1 MEQRRARQQK
11 EAEDRERA
19 EQEQREMELLEMEV
33 AEGLLMMNIP
43 TSVATQTEVKCTV
56 NTSAQTETHTRS
68 IETQTQTNR
77 HADTQTQTNTHVDT
91 QTQTTGS
98 QPSIAVERVPVSNA
112 LSAVH
117 LKENDPMTRFYTG
130 LPKWA
135 LFVQVFSLLS
145 SFITPSRTKI
155 TLQDELILVLVKLR
169 LNLPFQDL
177 AYR

>member
-1 MEQRRARQQK
+1 MSQRFLHLANFLKPPQMQRVDINKRKLAD
-11 EAEDRERA
+11 DRERA
-19 EQEQREMELLEMEV
+19 EQEQREMEVLEMEV

-68 IETQTQTNR
+68 IETQTQTTR
-77 HADTQTQTNTHVDT
+77 HVDT

-98 QPSIAVERVPVSNA
+98 PPSVEVERVPVSNA

-130 LPKWA
+130 LQKWA
-135 LFVQVFSLLS
+135 LFV
-145 SFITPSRTKI
+145 
-155 TLQDELILVLVKLR
+155 
-169 LNLPFQDL
+169 
-177 AYR
+177 